1 TTPSKAGQRRSTIFP
16 LPSSPHC
23 IPTMTALAMSAPLL
37 VGYPG
42 PLRSEWTAGH
52 STRGW
57 EGGQEGASIRGVNFG
72 TTNLA
77 DFPRRRQHPAAA
89 RLPAG
94 GDRLRLPLL

>member
-1 TTPSKAGQRRSTIFP
+1 
-16 LPSSPHC
+16 
-23 IPTMTALAMSAPLL
+23 MTALAMSAPLL

-94 GDRLRLPLL
+94 GDRLRLPLLRLAAVRRAHGDAGAARHGAAPL